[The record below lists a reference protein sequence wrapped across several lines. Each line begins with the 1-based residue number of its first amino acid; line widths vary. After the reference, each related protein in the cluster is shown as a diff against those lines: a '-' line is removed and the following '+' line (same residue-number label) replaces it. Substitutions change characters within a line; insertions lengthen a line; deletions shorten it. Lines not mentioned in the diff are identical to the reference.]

1 VGIVDDVQ
9 NGNDFFEYKVEGLDR
24 LDQKDWDIVLLTR
37 LEDTD
42 QDIQSL
48 LDKGV
53 SPERIATL

>member
-1 VGIVDDVQ
+1 VQ
-9 NGNDFFEYKVEGLDR
+9 NGNDFFEYKVEGFDR